1 MKRFLLLPVIACSV
15 GVSFAQNAPED
26 AKRLRAQGPQSL
38 QTLMTQHQAA
48 IAAHRANPQKPDAGW
63 PRIERMLDEVAAQ
76 RDAWASGLYWY
87 TDLEAAKR
95 AAAEQKKP
103 ILSLRMLGKLSDE
116 YSCAN
121 SRFFRTALY
130 ANKSVSQV
138 LRENFILH
146 WKSERP
152 VPIVTIDMGDG
163 RVVKRTLTGN
173 SAHYLLDA
181 TGRPLDALPGL
192 YGPGAFAR
200 WLEGSRKLVADWNV
214 QTPDTREAWLKSYH
228 RARISTLA
236 AEYRPGLIIGD
247 GTISAPDR
255 QKLERDLLETP
266 EPHVV
271 QKGAAIPS
279 AATAG
284 RRAMGKRILEMPLLN
299 VSALYNAPPVREIG
313 DEAQWSQIGRPAD
326 AQLDENSLALM
337 RTKTDQPIIAAA
349 PVEQGQTLGDKA
361 MSGASFSLFFIGAG
375 KLNLGSSSF
384 DANEPRDV
392 VSSFQK
398 ALALD
403 SARNE
408 YRMHAPIHAWF
419 AKGEAGADLEK
430 LNARVYDELFLTPRS
445 DPWLG
450 LAPTGLYTALPGDGL
465 QTK

>member
-1 MKRFLLLPVIACSV
+1 MKRFLSLSVVACSV

-26 AKRLRAQGPQSL
+26 VKRLRAQGPQGL
-38 QTLMTQHQAA
+38 QTLMAQHQAA
-48 IAAHRANPQKPDAGW
+48 IAAHRANPQKPDAQW

-130 ANKSVSQV
+130 ANKSVSQA

-181 TGRPLDALPGL
+181 TSRPLDALPGL

-200 WLEGSRKLVADWNV
+200 WLEGSRKLVADWNA

-236 AEYRPGLIIGD
+236 ADYRGSFSIRAD
-247 GTISAPDR
+247 ATTRDR
-255 QKLERDLLETP
+255 LERDLLETP
-266 EPHVV
+266 TSRVTAPTAEAA
-271 QKGAAIPS
+271 GA
-279 AATAG
+279 
-284 RRAMGKRILEMPLLN
+284 RAMAKKMGEFPLLN
-299 VSALYNAPPVREIG
+299 VSALYNAPATREAH
-313 DEAQWSQIGRPAD
+313 EEWEWSQTMRPAD
-326 AQLDENSLALM
+326 AQLDENSLVLM
-337 RTKTDQPIIAAA
+337 RTKTAQPIVATA
-349 PVEQGQTLGDKA
+349 PVAQSQTSESDSLLR
-361 MSGASFSLFFIGAG
+361 ASFSLFAPKSGPASWG
-375 KLNLGSSSF
+375 PNAREST
-384 DANEPRDV
+384 EPRDV